1 MSKVRDINF
10 IDGIRYYTTIHNKDL
25 EIHVSCA
32 DICRKAG
39 MFINFDIDTEGIIVP
54 TRVYKKIPDEDKRD
68 IDWDLFRSLMKESL
82 VLYKIPHV
90 YIISE
95 EVYSNYKNEYIP
107 IDLACLI
114 LIKYHKNNFMLAYHI
129 LIDKIVTT
137 IRDVYLK
144 MTDFYKEHEKMIVE
158 INNLKD
164 EVERLNKE
172 LKEKKNVIENEYIPK
187 LVKTERYSEYMDSI
201 INNKKNLKL
210 YTVENIA
217 NIFRITEMELI
228 SILESFG
235 ILNDETLEIEENY
248 KDNCLYICC
257 CDDNNEYTK
266 KLMFTEEGKFE
277 ICSLLMDNHFDPYED
292 NSAIVG
298 LYLQA

>member
-1 MSKVRDINF
+1 MGNIRDINF
-10 IDGIRYYTTIHNKDL
+10 VDGIRYYTTIRNRTL

-39 MFINFDIDTEGIIVP
+39 MFIDFDIDTEGIIVP
-54 TRVYKKIPDEDKRD
+54 TRVYKKIPDEDKRE
-68 IDWDLFRSLMKESL
+68 IDWDLFRLLMKESL
-82 VLYKIPHV
+82 LLYKVPYV

-95 EVYSNYKNEYIP
+95 EAYSNYKNEYIP

-129 LIDKIVTT
+129 IIDNIVTT
-137 IRDVYLK
+137 VRDVYLK
-144 MTDFYKEHEKMIVE
+144 MTDFYKEHEKRIVE
-158 INNLKD
+158 INDLKY
-164 EVERLNKE
+164 EVDKLNRE
-172 LKEKKNVIENEYIPK
+172 LKEQKNVIENNYIPK
-187 LVKTERYSEYMDSI
+187 IEKTKRYSEYMNSI
-201 INNKKNLKL
+201 VNNKKNLKL

-235 ILNDETLEIEENY
+235 VLNDETLEIEEKY
-248 KDNCLYICC
+248 KDKCLYICC
-257 CDDNNEYTK
+257 CDDHDEYSK

-277 ICSLLMDNHFDPYED
+277 ICSILMDSNFDPYED
-292 NSAIVG
+292 NSAVVG
-298 LYLQA
+298 LYLQG